1 MGAFSS
7 PALYE
12 GTIYVGNDGQHASN
26 LHAIDPSTGAIKWK
40 FRVPNQIFSTPAVA
54 DGTVYFHVR
63 DDHVYA
69 LAAAD
74 GALLWKTP
82 APAPQ
87 GWFSVYQD
95 LTKSS
100 PAVDRDR
107 VYVGVNADLVAL
119 DRRTGAVV
127 WKAPTGRKVD
137 SSPLVIGSTVYVGSD
152 DRSFYAFK
160 AATGERI
167 WSFKTGGRIS
177 SPPTAGEG
185 LVLIGSNDGFL
196 YAFEEAKPGR

>member
-1 MGAFSS
+1 VA
-7 PALYE
+7 
-12 GTIYVGNDGQHASN
+12 
-26 LHAIDPSTGAIKWK
+26 
-40 FRVPNQIFSTPAVA
+40 NQIFSTPAVS
-54 DGTVYFHVR
+54 DGAVYFHVR

-74 GALLWKTP
+74 GSLLWKTP

-87 GWFSVYQD
+87 GWISVYQD

-119 DRRTGAVV
+119 DRRTGAVL
-127 WKAPTGRKVD
+127 WKASTGRKVD
-137 SSPLVIGSTVYVGSD
+137 SSPLVVGPTVYVGSD
-152 DRSFYAFK
+152 DKTFYAFK
-160 AATGERI
+160 AATGERV

-177 SPPTAGEG
+177 SPPTSGEG
-185 LVLIGSNDGFL
+185 LVLIGSNDGML
-196 YAFEEAKPGR
+196 YAFEETKR